1 MALITLRNVQL
12 GFGGPVLLDGID
24 LRIGTGERVCLIGR
38 NGSGKST
45 LMKVIAGEL
54 VPDGGEVSVQQGAR
68 IARLTQEVPEDLLGT
83 VYDVVAGGLGEIAGL
98 LRRYHQC
105 SVGLGED
112 AGQKQLIELER
123 IQHELEAV
131 DGWQIEQRVESV
143 ISRLSLPADTAFPE
157 LSGGVKRRVLLA
169 RALVTEP
176 ALLLLDEPTNHLDI
190 DAIEWL
196 EQFLSGYGGAL
207 LFVTHDRMF
216 LRRLANRIVELDR
229 GRLSDW
235 PGDFDNYLRRK
246 EEALQVEERE
256 NRQFDKKLAQE
267 EAWIRQGIKARRTRN
282 EGRVRALQALRQER
296 GLRREQQG
304 RAKLQIQAA
313 EKSGKLVVTAE
324 HIDYSWADKPVIRDF
339 STTILRGDK
348 VGIIGPN
355 GVGKT
360 TLLNLLLGRL
370 EPDHGKLTPGTRVEV
385 AYFDQLR
392 GELEDGKSV
401 RDNLGS
407 GSDRVEV
414 GGQSKHVI
422 GYLQDFLF
430 SPEQANSPVRT
441 LSGGERNRLLLAK
454 LFARPANVLVMDEPT
469 NDLDVETLE
478 MLEDRL
484 VDYEGTLLLVSH
496 DRAFLN
502 NVVTSTLAFE
512 GEGRVNE
519 YIGGYDDWLR
529 QREPLAHRETWRAG
543 KKDGR
548 QPAGRAEKRPVQK
561 LSYRDRKELDSLP
574 ARIEKLEQERE
585 SLQQQMQ
592 DPAFYKQDKERISGV
607 RVRLDELQAELD
619 EAYRRWEVLEDQAC
633 GS

>member
-1 MALITLRNVQL
+1 M
-12 GFGGPVLLDGID
+12 
-24 LRIGTGERVCLIGR
+24 
-38 NGSGKST
+38 
-45 LMKVIAGEL
+45 
-54 VPDGGEVSVQQGAR
+54 
-68 IARLTQEVPEDLLGT
+68 
-83 VYDVVAGGLGEIAGL
+83 
-98 LRRYHQC
+98 
-105 SVGLGED
+105 
-112 AGQKQLIELER
+112 
-123 IQHELEAV
+123 
-131 DGWQIEQRVESV
+131 
-143 ISRLSLPADTAFPE
+143 
-157 LSGGVKRRVLLA
+157 
-169 RALVTEP
+169 
-176 ALLLLDEPTNHLDI
+176 
-190 DAIEWL
+190 
-196 EQFLSGYGGAL
+196 
-207 LFVTHDRMF
+207 
-216 LRRLANRIVELDR
+216 
-229 GRLSDW
+229 
-235 PGDFDNYLRRK
+235 
-246 EEALQVEERE
+246 
-256 NRQFDKKLAQE
+256 
-267 EAWIRQGIKARRTRN
+267 
-282 EGRVRALQALRQER
+282 RALQALRQER

-454 LFARPANVLVMDEPT
+454 LFAKPANVLVMDEPT

-478 MLEDRL
+478 MLEERL

-529 QREPLAHRETWRAG
+529 QREPLAHRETWRSG
-543 KKDGR
+543 KNDGR